1 MSFLDVIFQAIIQG
15 LTEFLPVS
23 SSGHVSLYQHLSG
36 NSGDGAQ
43 TFTLFLH
50 VGTLIAV
57 FVAYRKLIAELII
70 EFFKM
75 CGDVFR
81 YFIDQCKVLWLK
93 LTKKPFEN
101 AAKAV
106 RKLPEM
112 NNTRRMVVMV
122 IVASAFAILL
132 FVPFFSGL
140 SLTMADGEAVENLAD
155 LSTYFSEDK
164 GILAEGLFLLVTG
177 VLLLFATYLSKTK
190 GGVEKIGLKNASAMG
205 IAQCFAAMPG
215 ISRSG
220 ATTTAGMITGLE
232 KNTALSMSF
241 IMSIPAVLAATLL
254 DIKDEFIDTPAS
266 ERITNFGAFDVIV
279 GVIVSAVV
287 GILAIIGLKW
297 IVNNNKLNYFGW
309 YCLAMG
315 FVVVVISVIE
325 YSTGNNIF
333 TGESMRNI
341 NEIINVTG
349 TDITATDALVSSIAD
364 ISGTDLIS
372 ATDVAAAIT
381 IG

>member
-1 MSFLDVIFQAIIQG
+1 MKFIDVIFQAIIQG

-23 SSGHVSLYQHLSG
+23 SSGHVSLYQHISG

-57 FVAYRKLIAELII
+57 FIAYRKLILDLIL
-70 EFFKM
+70 EFFSM
-75 CGDVFR
+75 CGDIFK
-81 YFIDQCKVLWLK
+81 YLFDQAKVLWLK
-93 LTKKPFEN
+93 ITHKPFEK
-101 AAKAV
+101 AKKAV
-106 RKLPEM
+106 RKLPEI
-112 NNTRRMVVMV
+112 NDTRRMVVMV
-122 IVASAFAILL
+122 IVASAWAILL
-132 FVPFFSGL
+132 FLPLFGGLGL
-140 SLTMADGEAVENLAD
+140 SMADGENVENIAD

-177 VLLLFATYLSKTK
+177 VLLLYATYLSKTRE
-190 GGVEKIGLKNASAMG
+190 GSEKIRIKNSCAMG
-205 IAQCFAAMPG
+205 VAQCFAAMPG

-220 ATTTAGMITGLE
+220 STTTAGMITGLE

-254 DIKDEFIDTPAS
+254 DIKNEFIDTPAA
-266 ERITNFGAFDVIV
+266 ERITNFSAFDVVV

-287 GILAIIGLKW
+287 GILAIVGLKW
-297 IVNNNKLNYFGW
+297 VVNNNKLNYFGW
-309 YCLAMG
+309 YCLAVG
-315 FVVVVISVIE
+315 FIVIVVAIVE

-333 TGESMRNI
+333 TGESI
-341 NEIINVTG
+341 KNVSGLLETS
-349 TDITATDALVSSIAD
+349 ATDFISSSEISLSD
-364 ISGTDLIS
+364 ISGTDMTSL
-372 ATDVAAAIT
+372 TDLLSNSS

>member
-1 MSFLDVIFQAIIQG
+1 MKFFDVIFQAIIQG

-57 FVAYRKLIAELII
+57 FIAYRKLIADLIL
-70 EFFKM
+70 EFFRM
-75 CGDVFR
+75 CGDIFKYLV
-81 YFIDQCKVLWLK
+81 DWAKVLWLK
-93 LTKKPFEN
+93 ITKKPFDK
-101 AAKAV
+101 AKKAI
-106 RKLPEM
+106 RNMPEM
-112 NNTRRMVVMV
+112 NDTRRMVVMV
-122 IVASAFAILL
+122 IVASAWAILL
-132 FVPFFSGL
+132 FLPVFSWMG
-140 SLTMADGEAVENLAD
+140 LTMADGENVENIAD

-177 VLLLFATYLSKTK
+177 VLLLYATYLSKTRE
-190 GGVEKIGLKNASAMG
+190 GSEKIRLKNACAMG

-220 ATTTAGMITGLE
+220 STTTAGMITGLE

-254 DIKDEFIDTPAS
+254 DIKNEFIDTPAA
-266 ERITNFGAFDVIV
+266 ERITNFSAFDVIV
-279 GVIVSAVV
+279 GVVVSAVV
-287 GILAIIGLKW
+287 GILAIVGLKW

-315 FVVVVISVIE
+315 FVVIVIAIIE

-333 TGESMRNI
+333 TGEPMKN
-341 NEIINVTG
+341 
-349 TDITATDALVSSIAD
+349 IAD
-364 ISGTDLIS
+364 IIETSATDIISGADVSLSDIS
-372 ATDVAAAIT
+372 ATDITSLTDIVSAAS

>member
-1 MSFLDVIFQAIIQG
+1 MSFFDVIFQAIIQG

-57 FVAYRKLIAELII
+57 FVAYRKMIGDLII
-70 EFFKM
+70 EFFRM
-75 CGDVFR
+75 CGDIFR
-81 YFIDQCKVLWLK
+81 YLGDKLKVFWLK
-93 LTKKPFEN
+93 LTKKPYEK
-101 AAKAV
+101 AKAAA
-106 RKLPEM
+106 RSMPEM
-112 NNTRRMVVMV
+112 NDTRRMVVMV
-122 IVASAFAILL
+122 IVASAWAILL
-132 FVPFFSGL
+132 FVPFFGFLGL
-140 SLTMADGEAVENLAD
+140 NTADGEEVKNLAD

-177 VLLLFATYLSKTK
+177 VLLLYSTYLSKNRA
-190 GGVEKIGLKNASAMG
+190 GSEKIRLKNACAMG
-205 IAQCFAAMPG
+205 VAQCVASMPG

-220 ATTTAGMITGLE
+220 STTTVGMITGLE

-254 DIKDEFIDTPAS
+254 DVKNEFIDTPAS
-266 ERITNFGAFDVIV
+266 ERISNFSAFDVIV

-287 GILAIIGLKW
+287 GVLAIIGLKW

-315 FVVVVISVIE
+315 FVVIVIAIIE
-325 YSTGNNIF
+325 YSTGSNLF
-333 TGESMRNI
+333 TGESMKNI
-341 NEIINVTG
+341 
-349 TDITATDALVSSIAD
+349 IAA
-364 ISGTDLIS
+364 SP
-372 ATDVAAAIT
+372 TDVVSTSDVSVSQIVSLSDIIST
-381 IG
+381 TSIG

>member
-1 MSFLDVIFQAIIQG
+1 MKFIDVIFQAIIQG

-75 CGDVFR
+75 CGDLFKFTV
-81 YFIDQCKVLWLK
+81 DQIKVLWLK
-93 LTKKPFEN
+93 ITKKPFDE
-101 AAKAV
+101 AKRAV
-106 RKLPEM
+106 RKMPEM
-112 NNTRRMVVMV
+112 NDVRRMVVMV
-122 IVASAFAILL
+122 IVASAWAILL
-132 FVPFFSGL
+132 FLPIFSGL
-140 SLTMADGEAVENLAD
+140 GLNMADGERVENIAD

-164 GILAEGLFLLVTG
+164 DILAEGLFLLVTG
-177 VLLLFATYLSKTK
+177 FLLLYATYLSKTRE
-190 GGVEKIGLKNASAMG
+190 GSVKIRLKNACAMG
-205 IAQCFAAMPG
+205 VAQCFAAMPG

-254 DIKDEFIDTPAS
+254 DIKNEFIDTPAS
-266 ERITNFGAFDVIV
+266 ERITNFTGFDVVV

-287 GILAIIGLKW
+287 GILAIVGLKW

-315 FVVVVISVIE
+315 LVVIVVAIIE
-325 YSTGNNIF
+325 YSVGHNIF
-333 TGESMRNI
+333 TGESMKNI
-341 NEIINVTG
+341 NDV
-349 TDITATDALVSSIAD
+349 
-364 ISGTDLIS
+364 ISASNSDLISLSDIS
-372 ATDVAAAIT
+372 ATDASYSDIISLSDIISAAS

>member
-1 MSFLDVIFQAIIQG
+1 MKFFDVIFQAIIQG

-57 FVAYRKLIAELII
+57 FVAYRKLIAELIL
-70 EFFKM
+70 EFFSM
-75 CGDVFR
+75 CGDLFKFSFDWV
-81 YFIDQCKVLWLK
+81 KVLWLK
-93 LTKKPFEN
+93 VTKKPFEK
-101 AAKAV
+101 AKKAI
-106 RKLPEM
+106 RNMPEM
-112 NNTRRMVVMV
+112 NDTRRMVVMV
-122 IVASAFAILL
+122 IVASAWAVLL
-132 FVPFFSGL
+132 FLPVFSWTG
-140 SLTMADGEAVENLAD
+140 LTMADGENVENVAD

-177 VLLLFATYLSKTK
+177 AMLLYATYLSKNRA
-190 GGVEKIGLKNASAMG
+190 GSEKIKLKNACAMG
-205 IAQCFAAMPG
+205 VAQCFAAMPG

-220 ATTTAGMITGLE
+220 STTTAGMITGLE

-254 DIKDEFIDTPAS
+254 DIKNEFIDTPAA
-266 ERITNFGAFDVIV
+266 ERITNFTAFDVIV
-279 GVIVSAVV
+279 GIVVSAVV
-287 GILAIIGLKW
+287 GILAIVGLKW

-315 FVVVVISVIE
+315 FVVIVIAVIE

-333 TGESMRNI
+333 TGDSMKNI
-341 NEIINVTG
+341 IDVTS
-349 TDITATDALVSSIAD
+349 TDIVSVSNTVSLTDTSMSDILSFTDAVSAASI
-364 ISGTDLIS
+364 G
-372 ATDVAAAIT
+372 
-381 IG
+381 